1 MTSPFPIIIDLD
13 DALPVYAQIERQMRH
28 LIASEYWEACEQV
41 PSVREMA
48 VRLRVNPLTV
58 HKVYRLL
65 KKEKLLVSRPGAGVY
80 VSENVE
86 KSLDRGAMARKEIEK
101 AVECALSLG
110 LEDEAVEEIVV
121 RALKRAKRRVK
132 ARR

>member
-1 MTSPFPIIIDLD
+1 MTSHFPILIDLD

-28 LIASEYWEACEQV
+28 LIASGFWAARDQV

-65 KKEKLLVSRPGAGVY
+65 KKEKLLMSRPGAGVY
-80 VSENVE
+80 VSEHVE
-86 KSLDRGAMARKEIEK
+86 KSMDRMGMARKEIEK
-101 AVECALSLG
+101 AVETALALG
-110 LEDEAVEEIVV
+110 LEDEAIEEMVG
-121 RALKRAKRRVK
+121 RSLKRARKKVKSRR
-132 ARR
+132 